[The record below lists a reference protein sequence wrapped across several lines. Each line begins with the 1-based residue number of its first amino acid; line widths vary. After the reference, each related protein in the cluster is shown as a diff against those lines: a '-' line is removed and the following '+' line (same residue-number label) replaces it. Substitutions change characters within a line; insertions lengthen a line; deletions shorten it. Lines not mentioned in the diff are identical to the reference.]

1 MRVLLRAYDEK
12 MVCLDEARK
21 LDTKKY
27 YLRFSCVHENNI
39 LCTELKYLHSFP
51 VPDDIFTF

>member
-12 MVCLDEARK
+12 IVCLDEARK

-27 YLRFSCVHENNI
+27 YLRFSCAHENNI
-39 LCTELKYLHSFP
+39 LRTELKYLHSFP
-51 VPDDIFTF
+51 VPDDIVAC